1 MATVPVQRLAYAE
14 YVALEATSDV
24 KHEYLRGE
32 VWAMAGG
39 TPEHGRVQ
47 ANLIREIGLA
57 LGRRPCVVFSSD
69 VRVRIDASDRT
80 TYPDLSVVCGK
91 REVSK
96 IDPHAIVNPV
106 VVVEVLS
113 ESTERDDRGEKF
125 AHYRRLSSLQEYV
138 LVAQESRRIEVFRR
152 STEGWVLTEAGPGQR
167 AALASIEASIAVD
180 DIDFDPTA

>member
-1 MATVPVQRLAYAE
+1 MTAPKRLTYAE
-14 YVALEATSDV
+14 YLSLEESSED

-39 TPEHGRVQ
+39 TPEHGRIQ
-47 ANLIREIGLA
+47 ANLIREIGNA

-91 REVSK
+91 REVAK
-96 IDPHAIVNPV
+96 IDPLAITNPV
-106 VVVEVLS
+106 VIVEVLS

-125 AHYRRLSSLQEYV
+125 AHYRRLDSLKEYV
-138 LVAQESRRIEVFRR
+138 LVAQEARRVEVFRR
-152 STEGWVLTEAGPGQR
+152 SPQGWVLSEAGPGEQ
-167 AALASIEASIAVD
+167 LVLESIEVRITVD
-180 DIDFDPTA
+180 DVYFDPTA